1 LHAGPR
7 SGQGS
12 GSGRVSGRASR
23 PRRLKT
29 LHLYLLRQVAAT
41 LVVTV
46 GVFAFVLLLGN
57 VLKDV
62 LDLLASPKVS
72 PGLLL
77 KALGLLVPFVLS
89 FALPIGMLTASLLTF
104 GRLSADQELT
114 AIRAGGISLASAIV
128 PVIALSVVLCGVCF
142 WFVGDV
148 GPRSRVAFKGL
159 RDSVLRSQATL
170 ALGEGRYLELGSVTL
185 YARKVDGDLLK
196 DVRIFAFTNGA
207 CYLDLFAPEAELR
220 RDSNRFP
227 AALSLRNFQ
236 GLVQMAG
243 GWQGI
248 SAEERIEPIANF
260 RPARSDSPKLSEM
273 SMGQLLQERSKR
285 RTEGIDVTPVEVQ
298 IHRQAS
304 FSFACLGFT
313 LVGIPLGIR
322 AHRRE
327 TNIGVAMALVLL
339 LLYYSFIIVAQSL
352 DTKPHLYPQY
362 LLWIPNLLFQAVGVA
377 LIRRA
382 DGRA

>member
-1 LHAGPR
+1 M
-7 SGQGS
+7 
-12 GSGRVSGRASR
+12 
-23 PRRLKT
+23 KT
-29 LHLYLLRQVAAT
+29 LHLYLLRQVTAT

-57 VLKDV
+57 ILKDV
-62 LDLLASPKVS
+62 LDLLASPRTTV
-72 PGLLL
+72 GLLFQ
-77 KALGLLVPFVLS
+77 ALGLLVPFVLS

-128 PVIALSVVLCGVCF
+128 PIVALSLVLCGVCF
-142 WFVGDV
+142 WFIGDV
-148 GPRSRVAFKGL
+148 GPRSRVAFKEL

-170 ALGEGRYLELGSVTL
+170 SLGEGRYLELGSVTL
-185 YARKVDGDLLK
+185 YARKVDGDLLR
-196 DVRIFAFTNGA
+196 DVRIFAFTNGV

-236 GLVQMAG
+236 GLVQMSG

-260 RPARSDSPKLSEM
+260 RPSKFDPPKLSEM
-273 SMGQLLQERSKR
+273 SMRQL
-285 RTEGIDVTPVEVQ
+285 DVTPIEVQ
-298 IHRQAS
+298 IHRQAA

-327 TNIGVAMALVLL
+327 TNIGVAMALLL
-339 LLYYSFIIVAQSL
+339 LLVYYSFIIVAQSL

-362 LLWIPNLLFQAVGVA
+362 LLWIPNLLFQVAGVF

>member
-1 LHAGPR
+1 M
-7 SGQGS
+7 
-12 GSGRVSGRASR
+12 
-23 PRRLKT
+23 KT
-29 LHLYLLRQVAAT
+29 LHLYLLRQVTAT

-62 LDLLASPKVS
+62 LDLLASPRTTV
-72 PGLLL
+72 GLLFQ
-77 KALGLLVPFVLS
+77 ALGLLVPFVLS

-128 PVIALSVVLCGVCF
+128 PVVALSLALCGVCF
-142 WFVGDV
+142 WFIGDV
-148 GPRSRVAFKGL
+148 GPRSRVAFKEL
-159 RDSVLRSQATL
+159 KDSALRSEETL
-170 ALGEGRYLELGSVTL
+170 SLAEGRYLKLGSVTL
-185 YARKVDGDLLK
+185 YARKVDGDLLR
-196 DVRIFAFTNGA
+196 DVRIFAFTNGVW
-207 CYLDLFAPEAELR
+207 YLDLFAPEAELR

-236 GLVQMAG
+236 GLVQMSG

-260 RPARSDSPKLSEM
+260 RPSKFAPPKLSEM
-273 SMGQLLQERSKR
+273 SMRQLLDERANR
-285 RTEGIDVTPVEVQ
+285 RAEKLDVTPIEVQ
-298 IHRQAS
+298 IHRQAA

-327 TNIGVAMALVLL
+327 TNIGVAMALILL

-362 LLWIPNLLFQAVGVA
+362 LLWIPNLIFQAVGVY
-377 LIRRA
+377 LIRRS
-382 DGRA
+382 DGRV

>member
-1 LHAGPR
+1 MR
-7 SGQGS
+7 CWIRESM
-12 GSGRVSGRASR
+12 
-23 PRRLKT
+23 KT
-29 LHLYLLRQVAAT
+29 LHLYLLRQVTAT

-46 GVFAFVLLLGN
+46 SVFAFVLLLGN

-62 LDLLASPKVS
+62 LDLLASPRTTA
-72 PGLLL
+72 GLFFQALALL
-77 KALGLLVPFVLS
+77 IPFVLS
-89 FALPIGMLTASLLTF
+89 FALPIGMLTATLLTF

-128 PVIALSVVLCGVCF
+128 PVVALSLVLCGVCF
-142 WFVGDV
+142 WFIGDL
-148 GPRSRVAFKGL
+148 GPRSRVAFKEL

-170 ALGEGRYLELGSVTL
+170 SLGEGRYHKVGSVTL
-185 YARKVDGDLLK
+185 YARKVEGDLLR
-196 DVRIFAFTNGA
+196 DVRIFAFTNGV

-220 RDSNRFP
+220 RDSNQFP
-227 AALSLRNFQ
+227 SALSLRNFQ
-236 GLVQMAG
+236 GLVQMSG

-260 RPARSDSPKLSEM
+260 RPSKFDPPKLSEM
-273 SMGQLLQERSKR
+273 SMRQLLDERAKR
-285 RTEGIDVTPVEVQ
+285 RAEKLDVTPIDVQ
-298 IHRQAS
+298 IHRQAA

-327 TNIGVAMALVLL
+327 TNIGVAMALLLL

-352 DTKPHLYPQY
+352 DTKPNWYPQY
-362 LLWIPNLLFQAVGVA
+362 LLWIPNLLFQVVGVF

>member
-1 LHAGPR
+1 M
-7 SGQGS
+7 
-12 GSGRVSGRASR
+12 
-23 PRRLKT
+23 KT
-29 LHLYLLRQVAAT
+29 LHLYLLRQVTAT

-62 LDLLASPKVS
+62 LDLLASPRTTV
-72 PGLLL
+72 GLLFQ
-77 KALGLLVPFVLS
+77 ALGLLVPFVLS

-128 PVIALSVVLCGVCF
+128 PVVVLSLALCGVCF
-142 WFVGDV
+142 WFIGDV
-148 GPRSRVAFKGL
+148 GPRSRVAFKEL

-170 ALGEGRYLELGSVTL
+170 SLGEGRYLELGSVTL
-185 YARKVDGDLLK
+185 YARKVDGDLLR
-196 DVRIFAFTNGA
+196 DVRIFAFTNGV

-227 AALSLRNFQ
+227 SALSLRNFQ
-236 GLVQMAG
+236 GLVQMSG

-260 RPARSDSPKLSEM
+260 RPSKLDPPKLSEM
-273 SMGQLLQERSKR
+273 SMRQLLDERAKR
-285 RTEGIDVTPVEVQ
+285 RAEKLDVTPIEVQ
-298 IHRQAS
+298 IHRQAA

-327 TNIGVAMALVLL
+327 TNIGVAMALILL

-362 LLWIPNLLFQAVGVA
+362 LLWIPNLIFQAVGVY
-377 LIRRA
+377 LIRRT
-382 DGRA
+382 DGRV

>member
-1 LHAGPR
+1 M
-7 SGQGS
+7 
-12 GSGRVSGRASR
+12 
-23 PRRLKT
+23 KT
-29 LHLYLLRQVAAT
+29 LHLHLLRQVTAT

-62 LDLLASPKVS
+62 LDLLASPKTS
-72 PGLLL
+72 AGMLL
-77 KALGLLVPFVLS
+77 KALVLLVPFVLS

-128 PVIALSVVLCGVCF
+128 PVVVLSLGLCGVCF
-142 WFVGDV
+142 WFIGEV
-148 GPRSRVAFKGL
+148 GPRSRVAFKEL
-159 RDSVLRSQATL
+159 KDSVLRSQATL

-185 YARKVDGDLLK
+185 YARKVDGDVLR
-196 DVRIFAFTNGA
+196 DVRIFAFTNGT

-260 RPARSDSPKLSEM
+260 RPARSDPPKLSEM
-273 SMGQLLQERSKR
+273 SMRQLLEERIKR
-285 RTEGIDVTPVEVQ
+285 RAEGVDVTPIEVQ
-298 IHRQAS
+298 IHRQAA

-313 LVGIPLGIR
+313 LVGIPLWIR

-327 TNIGVAMALVLL
+327 TNIG
-339 LLYYSFIIVAQSL
+339 
-352 DTKPHLYPQY
+352 
-362 LLWIPNLLFQAVGVA
+362 
-377 LIRRA
+377 
-382 DGRA
+382 

>member
-1 LHAGPR
+1 MRR
-7 SGQGS
+7 SVRES
-12 GSGRVSGRASR
+12 M
-23 PRRLKT
+23 KT
-29 LHLYLLRQVAAT
+29 LHLYLLRQVMAT

-46 GVFAFVLLLGN
+46 SVFAFVLLLGN

-62 LDLLASPKVS
+62 LDLLASPRTTA
-72 PGLLL
+72 GLLFQ
-77 KALGLLVPFVLS
+77 ALGLLIPFVLS

-128 PVIALSVVLCGVCF
+128 PVVALSLVLCGVCF
-142 WFVGDV
+142 WFIGDL
-148 GPRSRVAFKGL
+148 GPRSRVAFKEL
-159 RDSVLRSQATL
+159 KDSVFRSQETL
-170 ALGEGRYLELGSVTL
+170 SLGEGRYHKVGSVTL
-185 YARKVDGDLLK
+185 YARKVDGDLLR
-196 DVRIFAFTNGA
+196 DVRIFAFTNGV
-207 CYLDLFAPEAELR
+207 CYLDIFAPEAELR

-227 AALSLRNFQ
+227 TALSLRNFQ

-260 RPARSDSPKLSEM
+260 RSAKLDPPKLSEM
-273 SMGQLLQERSKR
+273 SMRQLLDERTKR
-285 RTEGIDVTPVEVQ
+285 RAEGVKDVTPIEVQ
-298 IHRQAS
+298 IHRQAA

-327 TNIGVAMALVLL
+327 TNIGVAMALLLL

-352 DTKPHLYPQY
+352 DTKPHWYPQY
-362 LLWIPNLLFQAVGVA
+362 LLWIPNLMFQVAGVY

>member
-1 LHAGPR
+1 M
-7 SGQGS
+7 
-12 GSGRVSGRASR
+12 
-23 PRRLKT
+23 KT
-29 LHLYLLRQVAAT
+29 LHLYLLRQVTAT

-46 GVFAFVLLLGN
+46 SVFAFVLLLGN

-62 LDLLASPKVS
+62 LDLLASPRTTA
-72 PGLLL
+72 GLFFQALALL
-77 KALGLLVPFVLS
+77 IPFVLS
-89 FALPIGMLTASLLTF
+89 FALPIGMLTATLLTF

-128 PVIALSVVLCGVCF
+128 PVVALSLVLCGVCF
-142 WFVGDV
+142 WFIGDL
-148 GPRSRVAFKGL
+148 GPRSRVAFKEL
-159 RDSVLRSQATL
+159 KDSVFRSQETL
-170 ALGEGRYLELGSVTL
+170 SLGEGRYHKVGSVTL
-185 YARKVDGDLLK
+185 YARKVEGDLLR
-196 DVRIFAFTNGA
+196 DVRIFAFTNGV

-220 RDSNRFP
+220 RDSNQFP
-227 AALSLRNFQ
+227 SALSLRNFQ
-236 GLVQMAG
+236 GLVQMSG

-260 RPARSDSPKLSEM
+260 RPPKFDPPKLSQM
-273 SMGQLLQERSKR
+273 SMRQLLDERAKR
-285 RTEGIDVTPVEVQ
+285 RAEKLDVTPIDVQ
-298 IHRQAS
+298 IHRQAA

-327 TNIGVAMALVLL
+327 TNIGVAMALLLL

-352 DTKPHLYPQY
+352 DTKPNWYPQY
-362 LLWIPNLLFQAVGVA
+362 LLWIPNLLFQVVGVF

>member
-1 LHAGPR
+1 M
-7 SGQGS
+7 
-12 GSGRVSGRASR
+12 
-23 PRRLKT
+23 KT

-72 PGLLL
+72 AGMFL

-128 PVIALSVVLCGVCF
+128 PVVGLSLVLCGVCF
-142 WFVGDV
+142 WFVGDL

-159 RDSVLRSQATL
+159 RDSVLRSPATL
-170 ALGEGRYLELGSVTL
+170 ALGEGRYHELGSVTL
-185 YARKVDGDLLK
+185 YARKVDGDLLR
-196 DVRIFAFTNGA
+196 DVRIFAFTNDA

-260 RPARSDSPKLSEM
+260 R
-273 SMGQLLQERSKR
+273 
-285 RTEGIDVTPVEVQ
+285 Q
-298 IHRQAS
+298 I
-304 FSFACLGFT
+304 G
-313 LVGIPLGIR
+313 R
-322 AHRRE
+322 AH
-327 TNIGVAMALVLL
+327 V
-339 LLYYSFIIVAQSL
+339 
-352 DTKPHLYPQY
+352 
-362 LLWIPNLLFQAVGVA
+362 
-377 LIRRA
+377 
-382 DGRA
+382 

>member
-1 LHAGPR
+1 M
-7 SGQGS
+7 
-12 GSGRVSGRASR
+12 
-23 PRRLKT
+23 KT

-62 LDLLASPKVS
+62 LDLLASPRATA
-72 PGLLL
+72 GLLL
-77 KALGLLVPFVLS
+77 QALALLIPFVLS

-128 PVIALSVVLCGVCF
+128 PVIALSLVLCGVCF
-142 WFVGDV
+142 WFIGDL
-148 GPRSRVAFKGL
+148 GPRSRVAFKEL
-159 RDSVLRSQATL
+159 YKSALRSQETL
-170 ALGEGRYLELGSVTL
+170 ALGEGRYVELGSVTL
-185 YARKVDGDLLK
+185 YARKVEGDQLR
-196 DVRIFAFTNGA
+196 DVRIFAFTNKA

-227 AALSLRNFQ
+227 EALALRHFQ
-236 GLVQMAG
+236 GLVQMGG

-260 RPARSDSPKLSEM
+260 RPAQSDGPKLSEM
-273 SMGQLLQERSKR
+273 SMRQLLDERKKR
-285 RTEGIDVTPVEVQ
+285 SGTGIDVTPIEVQ
-298 IHRQAS
+298 IHRQAA

-339 LLYYSFIIVAQSL
+339 LVYYTFIIVAQSL
-352 DTKPHLYPQY
+352 DNRPQLHPQY
-362 LLWIPNLLFQAVGVA
+362 LLWIPNLLFQAVGIH

>member
-1 LHAGPR
+1 MR
-7 SGQGS
+7 
-12 GSGRVSGRASR
+12 
-23 PRRLKT
+23 T
-29 LHLYLLRQVAAT
+29 LHFYLLRQVTAT

-62 LDLLASPKVS
+62 LDLLASPRATA
-72 PGLLL
+72 GLLL
-77 KALGLLVPFVLS
+77 KALVLLVPFVLS

-128 PVIALSVVLCGVCF
+128 PVIALSLGLCGVCF
-142 WFVGDV
+142 WFIGEV
-148 GPRSRVAFKGL
+148 GPRSRVAFKEL
-159 RDSVLRSQATL
+159 KDSVLRSQATL

-185 YARKVDGDLLK
+185 YARKVEGDQLR
-196 DVRIFAFTNGA
+196 DVRIFAFTNGT
-207 CYLDLFAPEAELR
+207 CYLDLFAPEAELL
-220 RDSNRFP
+220 RDTNRFP
-227 AALSLRNFQ
+227 SALSLRKFQ

-248 SAEERIEPIANF
+248 SAEERIEPLANF
-260 RPARSDSPKLSEM
+260 RPARSDPPKLSEM
-273 SMGQLLQERSKR
+273 SMRQLLDERKKR
-285 RTEGIDVTPVEVQ
+285 RAEGVDVTPIEVQ
-298 IHRQAS
+298 IHRQAA

-327 TNIGVAMALVLL
+327 TNIGVALALVLL
-339 LLYYSFIIVAQSL
+339 LVYYTFIIVAQSL
-352 DTKPHLYPQY
+352 DTQAHLHPQY
-362 LLWIPNLLFQAVGVA
+362 LLWIPNLLFQAVGIH

>member
-1 LHAGPR
+1 M
-7 SGQGS
+7 
-12 GSGRVSGRASR
+12 
-23 PRRLKT
+23 KT
-29 LHLYLLRQVAAT
+29 LHLYLLRQVTAT

-62 LDLLASPKVS
+62 LDLLASPRTTV
-72 PGLLL
+72 GLLFQ
-77 KALGLLVPFVLS
+77 ALGLLVPFVLS

-128 PVIALSVVLCGVCF
+128 PIVALSLVLCGVCF
-142 WFVGDV
+142 WFIGDV
-148 GPRSRVAFKGL
+148 GPRSRVAFKEL
-159 RDSVLRSQATL
+159 KDSAIRSEKTP
-170 ALGEGRYLELGSVTL
+170 EGRYLELGSVTL
-185 YARKVDGDLLK
+185 YARKVDGDLLR
-196 DVRIFAFTNGA
+196 DVRIFAFTNGV

-227 AALSLRNFQ
+227 SALSLRNFQ
-236 GLVQMAG
+236 GLVQMSG

-248 SAEERIEPIANF
+248 SAEERIEPIVNF
-260 RPARSDSPKLSEM
+260 RPSKFDPPKLSEM
-273 SMGQLLQERSKR
+273 SMRQLLEERSKR
-285 RTEGIDVTPVEVQ
+285 RAEGVKDVTPIEVQ
-298 IHRQAS
+298 IHRQAA

-327 TNIGVAMALVLL
+327 TNIGVAMALLL
-339 LLYYSFIIVAQSL
+339 LLVYYSFIIVAQSL

-362 LLWIPNLLFQAVGVA
+362 LLWIPNLLFQVVGVF

>member
-1 LHAGPR
+1 MWR
-7 SGQGS
+7 WVRESM
-12 GSGRVSGRASR
+12 
-23 PRRLKT
+23 KT
-29 LHLYLLRQVAAT
+29 LHLYLLRQVMAT

-46 GVFAFVLLLGN
+46 SVFAFVLLLGN

-62 LDLLASPKVS
+62 LDLLASPRTTV
-72 PGLLL
+72 GLLFQ
-77 KALGLLVPFVLS
+77 ALALLIPFVLS

-128 PVIALSVVLCGVCF
+128 PVVALSLVLCGVCF
-142 WFVGDV
+142 WFIGDL
-148 GPRSRVAFKGL
+148 GPRSRVAFKEL
-159 RDSVLRSQATL
+159 HNSVLRSQETL
-170 ALGEGRYLELGSVTL
+170 SLGEGRYVELGSVTL
-185 YARKVDGDLLK
+185 YARKVDGDLLR
-196 DVRIFAFTNGA
+196 DVRIFAFTNGV
-207 CYLDLFAPEAELR
+207 CYLDLFAPEAELL

-248 SAEERIEPIANF
+248 SAEERIEPINF
-260 RPARSDSPKLSEM
+260 RSAKLDPPKLSEM
-273 SMGQLLQERSKR
+273 SMRQLLDERTKR
-285 RTEGIDVTPVEVQ
+285 RAEGFRDVTPIEVQ
-298 IHRQAS
+298 IHRQAA

-327 TNIGVAMALVLL
+327 TNIGVAMALLLL
-339 LLYYSFIIVAQSL
+339 LLYYSFIIVAQFL
-352 DTKPHLYPQY
+352 GTKPHWYPQY
-362 LLWIPNLLFQAVGVA
+362 LLWIPNLMFQVAGVY

>member
-1 LHAGPR
+1 MHAGPR

-128 PVIALSVVLCGVCF
+128 PVVGLSMVLCGVCF

-285 RTEGIDVTPVEVQ
+285 RAEGIDVTPVEVQ

>member
-1 LHAGPR
+1 M
-7 SGQGS
+7 
-12 GSGRVSGRASR
+12 
-23 PRRLKT
+23 KT
-29 LHLYLLRQVAAT
+29 LHFYMLRQVAAT

-62 LDLLASPKVS
+62 LDLLASPRATA
-72 PGLLL
+72 GLLL
-77 KALGLLVPFVLS
+77 KALVLLVPFVLS

-128 PVIALSVVLCGVCF
+128 PVIALSLALCGVCF
-142 WFVGDV
+142 WFIGEV
-148 GPRSRVAFKGL
+148 GPRSRVAFKEL

-185 YARKVDGDLLK
+185 YARKVEGDQLR
-196 DVRIFAFTNGA
+196 DVRIFAFTNGT
-207 CYLDLFAPEAELR
+207 CYLDLFAPEAELL
-220 RDSNRFP
+220 RDTNRFP
-227 AALSLRNFQ
+227 SALSLRKFQ

-260 RPARSDSPKLSEM
+260 RPTRSDPPKLSEM
-273 SMGQLLQERSKR
+273 SMRQLLEERKKR
-285 RTEGIDVTPVEVQ
+285 RDEGVDVTPIEVQ
-298 IHRQAS
+298 IHRQAA

-327 TNIGVAMALVLL
+327 TNIGVALALVLL
-339 LLYYSFIIVAQSL
+339 LVYYTFIIVAQSL
-352 DTKPHLYPQY
+352 DTQPRFHPQY
-362 LLWIPNLLFQAVGVA
+362 LLWIPNLLFQAVGIH